1 VARGGVGRPEL
12 AQTAASE
19 AFKQLVSEAEKKNA
33 AGSYAES
40 MRLVMGALG
49 AAPDAEDPLAARAAT
64 LYAWGRFHEARDA
77 FGRVVSLHPLNKNG
91 LLFERLGWA
100 AFYCKDIP
108 EAKAWLLRAVNADP
122 GKASC
127 HFGLGVALQA
137 AGEIESALKHYNLA
151 LQLGESSTDALIM
164 LGGCKLDLGDAAE
177 AEVIFRR
184 AIARDSEQAGAW
196 TALGVALSRQQRYGE
211 GLDAFKHADELE
223 QTTGEDADNFVNFA
237 ANLRDDGRVQEAIE
251 LCERY
256 LPRRPA
262 TSGHAIYGV
271 ALLTRGRLEDGW
283 IHNEFR
289 WLEEPLLG
297 LRPGFGSPA
306 WDGQELDGKTILL
319 RTEQGYGDA
328 IQFIRY
334 APLLK
339 TLGANVIFQ
348 VGEGFADLA
357 RGFSGV
363 DQVLAERTATAFD
376 YYAHLLSL
384 PRVFRTGV
392 ASTPANVPYLT
403 PSTFHREKW
412 QGRLGTG
419 DKLGVGLVWA
429 GSPRHLRDRQ
439 RSMSLETLA
448 PIFGIAGVR
457 FVSLQKGAAGPEF
470 ASIPPGTDVID
481 LGPELQDFSDTAA
494 VIGQLD
500 LVLCV
505 DTAVAHLAGA
515 LGKPVWVMLPTPADW
530 RWLEEREDSPWYPTM
545 RLFRQNR
552 RGEWGEV
559 VERVKAALQQ
569 RARDGVG
576 AALVSATRRPKVQA
590 APPVPVIAI
599 PSQAPGH
606 RPGFSAVTEYRYGI
620 LQYLP
625 DEARVGDSLA
635 WYGEYLQPQLELLA
649 RLLRSGMTMMEV
661 GAGVGAHA
669 LFLATILSEK
679 GHLFLYESR
688 PVVKR
693 ILQQN
698 LTANRA
704 TNVTLMRR
712 TLSAWGEVADRAS
725 ETLDELQLE
734 RLDCIKVNESVS
746 PFDVLE
752 GGADTL
758 WRLRPLLFLAMADA
772 PVLTAL
778 ASRVKAF
785 SYRCWRMETALFNP
799 RNFNRRDTDIFSG
812 QTALTLLAVPEEVE
826 ADVARDHC
834 VELA

>member
-1 VARGGVGRPEL
+1 
-12 AQTAASE
+12 
-19 AFKQLVSEAEKKNA
+19 
-33 AGSYAES
+33 
-40 MRLVMGALG
+40 MRLVNGMLA
-49 AAPDAEDPLAARAAT
+49 AAPDAEDLLGARAAT

-77 FGRVVSLHPLNKNG
+77 FGRVASLHPLNENG

-108 EAKAWLLRAVNADP
+108 EAKTWMLRAVNADP

-127 HFGLGVALQA
+127 HFGLSVVLQA
-137 AGEIESALKHYNLA
+137 AGEIENAVKHYNLA
-151 LQLGESSTDALIM
+151 LRLDETFTDALIM
-164 LGGCKLDLGDAAE
+164 LGGCILDLGDAAE

-184 AIARDSEQAGAW
+184 AIARDGERAGAW
-196 TALGVALSRQQRYGE
+196 TDLGVALSRQQRYGE
-211 GLDAFKHADELE
+211 GLDAFKHADDLE
-223 QTTGEDADNFVNFA
+223 QRTGEDADNFVNLA
-237 ANLRDDGRVQEAIE
+237 ANLRDEGSVQEAIE

-262 TSGHAIYGV
+262 ISGHVIYGI
-271 ALLTRGRLEDGW
+271 ALLTRGRLEEGW

-297 LRPGFGSPA
+297 LRPGFRCPA
-306 WDGQELDGKTILL
+306 WAGQELSGRTILL

-339 TLGANVIFQ
+339 TLGANVILQ

-363 DQVLAERTATAFD
+363 DQVLTERTAAGFD

-384 PRVFRTGV
+384 PRVFRTGI
-392 ASTPANVPYLT
+392 ASIPARVPYLT
-403 PSTFHREKW
+403 PSAFHLEKW
-412 QGRLGTG
+412 QRRRGEGG
-419 DKLGVGLVWA
+419 KLVVALVWA

-439 RSMSLETLA
+439 RSIPFDALA
-448 PIFGIAGVR
+448 PIWGVAGVR
-457 FVSLQKGAAGPEF
+457 FVSLQKGAVATEL

-494 VIGQLD
+494 VISQSD

-505 DTAVAHLAGA
+505 DTGVAHLAGA

-530 RWLEEREDSPWYPTM
+530 RWLEERDDSPWYPTM
-545 RLFRQNR
+545 RLFRQSR
-552 RGEWGEV
+552 RGEWGDV
-559 VERVKAALQQ
+559 VERVKVALQEQ
-569 RARDGVG
+569 VRRGV
-576 AALVSATRRPKVQA
+576 AAAVGIATRRPEVLVASQR
-590 APPVPVIAI
+590 PPVAI
-599 PSQAPGH
+599 PSQAPGR
-606 RPGFSAVTEYRYGI
+606 RPGFSAVAECRYGI

-625 DEARVGDSLA
+625 DEARVGDSLG

-649 RLLRSGMTMMEV
+649 RLLRSDARVMEV
-661 GAGVGAHA
+661 GADVGAHA
-669 LFLATILSEK
+669 LFLAAALGEA

-688 PVVKR
+688 PTVKR

-698 LTANRA
+698 LAANRVR
-704 TNVTLMRR
+704 NVTLMKRMLGAVPE
-712 TLSAWGEVADRAS
+712 TIDRVS

-734 RLDCIKVNESVS
+734 RLDCLKVNEGVS
-746 PFDVLE
+746 PLDVLE

-758 WRLRPLLFLAMADA
+758 WRLRPLLFLAVADA
-772 PVLTAL
+772 PALTAL

-799 RNFNRRDTDIFSG
+799 KNFNRRDTDIFSG
-812 QTALTLLAVPEEVE
+812 QTALALLAIPEEI
-826 ADVARDHC
+826 DVDMALDHR